1 MHLLKELSLSKLQK
15 GDLDK
20 FQFIVNIL
28 LESHAPMKEE
38 YIRCN
43 QAPFMKI
50 SNREAIMVRTQLLN
64 KFRKESLF
72 INELALKKQRN
83 FVLQKRTFIIT
94 LT

>member
-38 YIRCN
+38 YIR
-43 QAPFMKI
+43 
-50 SNREAIMVRTQLLN
+50 
-64 KFRKESLF
+64 
-72 INELALKKQRN
+72 
-83 FVLQKRTFIIT
+83 
-94 LT
+94 

>member
-15 GDLDK
+15 GDLDI

-38 YIRCN
+38 YIRCS

-50 SNREAIMVRTQLLN
+50 SNRQAIMVRTQRLN

-72 INELALKKQRN
+72 INELA
-83 FVLQKRTFIIT
+83 
-94 LT
+94 

>member
-1 MHLLKELSLSKLQK
+1 MHLLKESSLSKLQK

-50 SNREAIMVRTQLLN
+50 SNRQAIMVQTQRLN

-72 INELALKKQRN
+72 INELA
-83 FVLQKRTFIIT
+83 
-94 LT
+94 